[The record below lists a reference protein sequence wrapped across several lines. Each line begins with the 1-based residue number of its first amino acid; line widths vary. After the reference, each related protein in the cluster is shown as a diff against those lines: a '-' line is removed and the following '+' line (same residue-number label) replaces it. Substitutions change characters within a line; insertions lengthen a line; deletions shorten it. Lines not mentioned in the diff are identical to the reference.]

1 MPEAVDAS
9 ASEEFVLG
17 GETVVLA
24 REELDRL
31 LQRLALL
38 DLPAAAGVADDI
50 EALRLAGGP
59 IRLLPTEAELAALR
73 LAVTAIALAAAPL
86 PPPLLR
92 VQALCEPARAR
103 DQDP

>member
-1 MPEAVDAS
+1 MPKAVDAS
-9 ASEEFVLG
+9 ATEREFALG
-17 GETVVLA
+17 GQTVLLD
-24 REELDRL
+24 REELERL

-73 LAVTAIALAAAPL
+73 LAITAIAHAEGPMPAS
-86 PPPLLR
+86 LLR
-92 VQALCEPARAR
+92 LRAVCEPR
-103 DQDP
+103 Q

>member
-1 MPEAVDAS
+1 MPEAVEAS
-9 ASEEFVLG
+9 ASEKEFALG
-17 GETVVLA
+17 DETVLLGS
-24 REELDRL
+24 EELDRL

-73 LAVTAIALAAAPL
+73 LAITAIAHVAAPL
-86 PPPLLR
+86 PPSLLR
-92 VQALCEPARAR
+92 LRALCEP
-103 DQDP
+103 QE